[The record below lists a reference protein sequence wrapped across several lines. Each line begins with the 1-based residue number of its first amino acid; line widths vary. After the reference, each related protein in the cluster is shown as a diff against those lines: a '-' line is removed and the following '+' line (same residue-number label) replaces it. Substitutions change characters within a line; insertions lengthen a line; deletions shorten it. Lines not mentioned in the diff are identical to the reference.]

1 MEEDSLHY
9 LMTGLDSNNTSTFS
23 MMEGIDQ
30 AKNNKFKLNDIARG
44 DDISFN
50 YSNIGM
56 SNAVGGA
63 QMQSE
68 ISFTKE
74 SNVSPIR

>member
-23 MMEGIDQ
+23 MIEGIDQ
-30 AKNNKFKLNDIARG
+30 TKNNKFKLNDIARG